1 MKIKNRDGCTC
12 VGALRLASIDVGF
25 DLRAT
30 GAEVQL
36 PPEADTAAWERLR
49 RDGIGYDDASNNR
62 RLLVDATPTEARDVL
77 RVAGYAV
84 QEVEK

>member
-30 GAEVQL
+30 GAE
-36 PPEADTAAWERLR
+36 AAGPWAGAAEYDQRLHR
-49 RDGIGYDDASNNR
+49 VYARYTTRDLLGAASAKCR
-62 RLLVDATPTEARDVL
+62 GGE
-77 RVAGYAV
+77 
-84 QEVEK
+84 